1 MKTNYTGHDKQY
13 QKHRAQEH
21 PGWEANEAVYTDFK
35 AHVERILALGNAPKA
50 GRLLELG
57 CGAGN
62 MTVWFAE
69 KGYEAYGIDIAPT
82 AIDWAKERSK
92 LSNVKAQFIV
102 GDVVTLRDY
111 ADCDFDFVLDG
122 HCLHCIIGNDRPKLL
137 ESVWRVLK
145 PGGYVMINTMCGP
158 VDLEKIEHYDPVTR
172 CTFFGDVATR
182 YIGDADDILAEIT
195 AARFEIIRYEF
206 GEDEENQPN
215 HDLIVEAR
223 KPTQGSATQPDAAT
237 DADKLRR

>member
-1 MKTNYTGHDKQY
+1 MKTNYPGHEKKY

-21 PGWEANEAVYTDFK
+21 PGWSATEAVYTDFK
-35 AHVERILALGNAPKA
+35 AHVEGIMALGNAPKT

-62 MTVWFAE
+62 MTVWFAG

-92 LSNVKAQFIV
+92 RANVKAQFII

-111 ADCDFDFVLDG
+111 SDCYFDFVFDG

-137 ESVWRVLK
+137 GSVWRVLK
-145 PGGYVMINTMCGP
+145 PEGYLMINTMCGP
-158 VDLEKIEHYDPVTR
+158 VDPEQLEHYDPITR
-172 CTFFGDVATR
+172 STFSGDIATR
-182 YIGDADDILAEIT
+182 YFGDADDILTEIT
-195 AARFEIIRYEF
+195 AARFEIVRYEF
-206 GEDEENQPN
+206 GQDEANQPN

-223 KPTQGSATQPDAAT
+223 KL
-237 DADKLRR
+237 K